1 MKKFRTAILGCG
13 HFARKHAAHL
23 KAIEAVNLV
32 GFCDK
37 DGERATNY
45 NLEFAQGEARIFTE
59 YEEMFPTMDLDLV
72 YICLPPFAHG
82 NEVQLAC
89 EHGVNILI
97 EKPITLDMKQA
108 NSMAKHVHESGVKC
122 QVGFMYRFG
131 KAALEFRR
139 YLQETKPDPKGL
151 MIGQYACNSLHS
163 NWWRRRDHSGGQL
176 VEQVI
181 HLLDMSRYFFGEP
194 VKVYSVQDNLFHSD
208 IESYTIEDV
217 STTVIQFETGSM
229 ATITATNG
237 AIPNRW
243 DYDWRL
249 VTKEMTAD
257 FSDSNNA
264 ILYHTAQEGIPTSV
278 INGED
283 DLYYAET
290 MDLLDAI
297 LNNRE
302 TFVPIDEGVR
312 SLNLAL
318 SATLSAQKKTPVDI
332 ALP

>member
-1 MKKFRTAILGCG
+1 MKKLRTAIIGCG

-23 KAIEAVNLV
+23 RTIDAVNLV

-37 DGERATNY
+37 DAERAMNY
-45 NLEFAQGEARIFTE
+45 NQEFAQGEAHIFTE
-59 YEEMFPTMDLDLV
+59 YEEMFPIMDLDLV

-82 NEVQLAC
+82 NEVELAC

-108 NSMAKHVHESGVKC
+108 NSMAKHVHASGVKC

-139 YLQETKPDPKGL
+139 YLQDTKPEPKGF

-163 NWWRRRDHSGGQL
+163 NWWRSRDHSGGQL

-194 VKVYSVQDNLFHSD
+194 VKVYSVQDNLFHRD

-217 STTVIQFETGSM
+217 STTVIQFETGSV

-249 VTKEMTAD
+249 ITKEITAD

-264 ILYHTAQEGIPTSV
+264 TLYHTAQEGIPTSV

-332 ALP
+332 AIP

>member
-1 MKKFRTAILGCG
+1 MKQLRTGIIGCG
-13 HFARKHAAHL
+13 HFARKHATHL
-23 KAIEAVNLV
+23 KAIEAVKLV

-37 DGERATNY
+37 DANRATKY
-45 NLEFAQGEARIFTE
+45 NQEFAQGKGHIYSE
-59 YEEMFPTMDLDLV
+59 YQEMFSDIDLDLV

-82 NEVQLAC
+82 NEVELAC

-108 NSMAKHVHESGVKC
+108 NSMAKHVHASGVKC
-122 QVGFMYRFG
+122 QVGFMNRFG

-139 YLQETKPDPKGL
+139 YLQETKPEPKGF

-163 NWWRRRDHSGGQL
+163 NWWRSRKHSGGQL

-181 HLLDMSRYFFGEP
+181 HLLDMSRFFFGEP
-194 VKVYSVQDNLFHSD
+194 VKVYSVQENLFHSD
-208 IESYTIEDV
+208 IEDYTVEDV
-217 STTVIQFETGSM
+217 STTVIQFENGSV
-229 ATITATNG
+229 ATIAATNG

-249 VTKEMTAD
+249 VTQETTAD

-264 ILYHTAQEGIPTSV
+264 TIFHTAQEGIPTSV

-290 MDLLDAI
+290 IDLLDAI
-297 LNNRE
+297 FNDRE
-302 TFVPIDEGVR
+302 PFVPIDEGVR

-318 SATLSAQKKTPVDI
+318 SATLSAQKKAPVDI
-332 ALP
+332 AIP

>member
-1 MKKFRTAILGCG
+1 MKQLRTGIIGCG

-23 KAIEAVNLV
+23 SAIEEVNLV

-37 DGERATNY
+37 DAERAISY
-45 NLEFAQGEARIFTE
+45 NEQFTQRKGSIFTDYQE
-59 YEEMFPTMDLDLV
+59 LFSDMDLDLV

-82 NEVQLAC
+82 NEVELAC
-89 EHGVNILI
+89 QHGVNILI
-97 EKPITLDMKQA
+97 EKPIALDMEQA
-108 NSMAKHVHESGVKC
+108 NSMAKHVHASGVKC

-139 YLQETKPDPKGL
+139 YLQESSSEPKGFML
-151 MIGQYACNSLHS
+151 GRYACNSLHS
-163 NWWRRRDHSGGQL
+163 NWWRSREHSGGQL

-194 VKVYSVQDNLFHSD
+194 IKVFSLQDNLFHRD
-208 IESYTIEDV
+208 VESYTNEDV
-217 STTVIQFETGSM
+217 SATVIQFASGSV
-229 ATITATNG
+229 ATIAATNG

-243 DYDWRL
+243 EYDWRL
-249 VTKEMTAD
+249 VTKEVTAD

-264 ILYHTAQEGIPTSV
+264 TFYQTAQEGVPTSV
-278 INGED
+278 ISGKD
-283 DLYYAET
+283 DLYLAET
-290 MDLLDAI
+290 MDLLEAI
-297 LNNRE
+297 RENRE

-318 SATLSAQKKTPVDI
+318 SATLSAQKETPI
-332 ALP
+332 NISLP